1 VPPCAPMPIAVPW
14 GAKRHDFKLVV
25 IRVKSVVA
33 CPLKAVFDG
42 EVPSPGHRHGQP
54 SVRAEDGPSSGPSST
69 RSSASGKP
77 PGSVGEATRAVDVCL
92 GGGGREGASSL
103 LHGFVRPVGAG
114 EVAVFARSS
123 EARGTPVGARFMVP

>member
-1 VPPCAPMPIAVPW
+1 VPPCSPMPIAVPW

-69 RSSASGKP
+69 RSSASGKR
-77 PGSVGEATRAVDVCL
+77 PGSVGEAIRAVEVCSGWDD
-92 GGGGREGASSL
+92 GG
-103 LHGFVRPVGAG
+103 VGHVVAG
-114 EVAVFARSS
+114 VVACSRVC
-123 EARGTPVGARFMVP
+123 EAFCW